1 MTEEIIV
8 AFIIFLAV
16 FTQSLSGFGFALVA
30 MTFLP
35 AVIGIYQATPLV
47 ALVMATIE
55 IFLLAHY
62 RKALKITA
70 IWPII
75 VSSIAGIPLGIFFL
89 SRVDQK
95 ISMTVLGI
103 IIVTYALY
111 AIMEAFTDLIR
122 LPELKHAT
130 WAYLAGFLAGILGGA
145 YNTSGP
151 PVIIYGHS
159 KRWPTAEFKSNL
171 QAFFV
176 ITSLLIVLGHAWNH
190 NFSSAIWAYF
200 LWSIPAM
207 VIGMIAG
214 TRLDKYIK
222 PEIFRRVVLLLLLL
236 MGMRLILA

>member
-1 MTEEIIV
+1 MTEQLIV
-8 AFIIFLAV
+8 ALIIFLAV

-62 RKALKITA
+62 RKELKFTE

-75 VSSIAGIPLGIFFL
+75 ASSIAGIPLGIYFL

-95 ISMTVLGI
+95 ISMTVLGV
-103 IIVTYALY
+103 IIVSYAVYAL
-111 AIMEAFTDLIR
+111 MEAYTHLIR
-122 LPELKHAT
+122 LPELKHGA
-130 WAYLAGFLAGILGGA
+130 WAYLAGFIAGILGGA

-159 KRWPTAEFKSNL
+159 KGWPTAQFKSNL
-171 QAFFV
+171 QGFFL
-176 ITSLLIVLGHAWNH
+176 ISSLVIVLGHAWNY
-190 NFSSAIWAYF
+190 NLSADVWGYF

-207 VIGMIAG
+207 IIGIIAG
-214 TRLDKYIK
+214 TKLDKYIK
-222 PEIFRRVVLLLLLL
+222 PEIFRRVVLVLLLV

>member
-1 MTEEIIV
+1 MAEQIIV
-8 AFIIFLAV
+8 TFIIFLAV

-35 AVIGIYQATPLV
+35 AVLGIYQATPLI

-55 IFLLAHY
+55 IFLLIHY

-75 VSSIAGIPLGIFFL
+75 ASSIAGIPLGIYFL
-89 SRVDQK
+89 SRLDER
-95 ISMTVLGI
+95 ITMTVLGV
-103 IIVTYALY
+103 IIVSYTLYAL
-111 AIMEAFTDLIR
+111 IEAFTPLIR
-122 LPELKHAT
+122 LPELKHVA
-130 WAYLAGFLAGILGGA
+130 WAYLAGFLAGVLGGA

-159 KRWPTAEFKSNL
+159 KRWPTTEFKSNL

-176 ITSLLIVLGHAWNH
+176 ITSLIIVLGHAWDH
-190 NFSSAIWAYF
+190 NLSPAIWAYF

-207 VIGMIAG
+207 MIGIIAG
-214 TRLDKYIK
+214 TRLDKFIK
-222 PEIFRRVVLLLLLL
+222 PEIFRRVVLVLLLI

>member
-1 MTEEIIV
+1 
-8 AFIIFLAV
+8 
-16 FTQSLSGFGFALVA
+16 
-30 MTFLP
+30 
-35 AVIGIYQATPLV
+35 VIGIHQATPLV

-75 VSSIAGIPLGIFFL
+75 ASSIFGIPLGIYFL

-95 ISMTVLGI
+95 ISMMVLGI

-111 AIMEAFTDLIR
+111 AFMEAFTDLIR
-122 LPELKHAT
+122 LPQLKHAAWT
-130 WAYLAGFLAGILGGA
+130 YLSGFLAGILGGA

-171 QAFFV
+171 QGFFV
-176 ITSLLIVLGHAWNH
+176 VSSLIIVLGHAWNR
-190 NFSSAIWAYF
+190 NFSATILGYF

-207 VIGMIAG
+207 MIGIIAG

-222 PEIFRRVVLLLLLL
+222 PEIFRRVVLVLLLI
-236 MGMRLILA
+236 MGMRLILT

>member
-1 MTEEIIV
+1 MTEQLIV

-16 FTQSLSGFGFALVA
+16 FTQSLSGFGFALVT

-35 AVIGIYQATPLV
+35 AVIGIYQATSLV
-47 ALVMATIE
+47 ALIMATIE

-62 RKALKITA
+62 RKALKINT

-75 VSSIAGIPLGIFFL
+75 ASSIVGIPLGIYFL
-89 SRVDQK
+89 SRVDQE
-95 ISMTVLGI
+95 ISMTILGI

-111 AIMEAFTDLIR
+111 ALLEAFTHLIR
-122 LPELKHAT
+122 LPNLDHAA
-130 WAYLAGFLAGILGGA
+130 WAYLSGFFAGILGGA

-159 KRWPTAEFKSNL
+159 KRWPSAEFKGNL
-171 QAFFV
+171 QGFFV
-176 ITSLLIVLGHAWNH
+176 ISSLIIVLGHAWKH
-190 NFSSAIWAYF
+190 NFSPTVWGYF
-200 LWSIPAM
+200 LWSMPAM
-207 VIGMIAG
+207 MIGMITG

-222 PEIFRRVVLLLLLL
+222 PEIFRRVVLVLLLI

>member
-1 MTEEIIV
+1 MTEELIV

-35 AVIGIYQATPLV
+35 ALIGIHQATPLV

-55 IFLLAHY
+55 IFLLIHY

-75 VSSIAGIPLGIFFL
+75 AASIAGIPLGIFFL
-89 SRVDQK
+89 SHMDEK
-95 ISMTVLGI
+95 ITMAVLGF
-103 IIVTYALY
+103 IIVSYSLYAL
-111 AIMEAFTDLIR
+111 MEAFTNLIR
-122 LPELKHAT
+122 LPELKHAA
-130 WAYLAGFLAGILGGA
+130 WAYLAGFFAGILGGA

-159 KRWPTAEFKSNL
+159 KRWPPAEFKSNL
-171 QAFFV
+171 QGFFV
-176 ITSLLIVLGHAWNH
+176 ISSLIIVLGHAWNH
-190 NFSSAIWAYF
+190 NFSATIWGYF

-207 VIGMIAG
+207 IVGMIAG

-222 PEIFRRVVLLLLLL
+222 PEIFRRVVLLLLLI
-236 MGMRLILA
+236 MGMRLIFA